1 MFCINM
7 GFLYRHSGNP
17 VKKMMDVEYFI
28 YLSHGIVN
36 ERIVQIQFTLFVRQ
50 FYTNL
55 NATDT
60 SVGVGTDF

>member
-1 MFCINM
+1 
-7 GFLYRHSGNP
+7 
-17 VKKMMDVEYFI
+17 MMDVEYFI

-36 ERIVQIQFTLFVRQ
+36 ERFVQIQFTLFVRQ

-60 SVGVGTDF
+60 SVGVGTDFRLCLDLSDTHWKNIIGK